1 MRPFALF
8 VLTIVVPGAA
18 AAQQLIP
25 GPLTLSGAV
34 EQALRSHP
42 SIRESQAGAT
52 AASDEI
58 AVAQSA
64 YLPRLDLLW
73 QANRATRNNVFGLL
87 LPQLVVPP
95 VSGPVLPSSA
105 GDSVWNSAGGL
116 LASWE
121 VLDFGRRGAGV
132 NLARAQS
139 ASADAVRRVTEL
151 TVAGAAADA
160 YLTVLAADAALTAAR
175 ANEQRLSVFE
185 DTVRSLVRNQLR
197 AGAEQSRAEA
207 ELAAA
212 RTRVA
217 EAERDADLARVALAE
232 ATGQPGTRVDVDS
245 RDLSQLPPRPAA
257 APFDPAT
264 HPRSAAAQAEVDA
277 VRAQDRV
284 LQTAYTPQVHV
295 QGAFS
300 GRGVSREVDGT
311 SAGNAL
317 GLQTTNWAVGLTVTF
332 PLLEGPR
339 TGARRRVEADRL
351 QQASAQY
358 DRTLQALQSQ
368 AARARVITT
377 AALRIAENAPQQLQA
392 ARDTDLQV
400 RARYDAGL
408 TTVVDVAEAQRLLAE
423 AEANSAV
430 AILAVWRAWLA
441 EAILQDDVQVFLTRL
456 PGRR

>member
-1 MRPFALF
+1 
-8 VLTIVVPGAA
+8 
-18 AAQQLIP
+18 
-25 GPLTLSGAV
+25 
-34 EQALRSHP
+34 
-42 SIRESQAGAT
+42 
-52 AASDEI
+52 
-58 AVAQSA
+58 
-64 YLPRLDLLW
+64 
-73 QANRATRNNVFGLL
+73 
-87 LPQLVVPP
+87 
-95 VSGPVLPSSA
+95 
-105 GDSVWNSAGGL
+105 
-116 LASWE
+116 
-121 VLDFGRRGAGV
+121 
-132 NLARAQS
+132 
-139 ASADAVRRVTEL
+139 
-151 TVAGAAADA
+151 
-160 YLTVLAADAALTAAR
+160 
-175 ANEQRLSVFE
+175 
-185 DTVRSLVRNQLR
+185 
-197 AGAEQSRAEA
+197 
-207 ELAAA
+207 
-212 RTRVA
+212 
-217 EAERDADLARVALAE
+217 
-232 ATGQPGTRVDVDS
+232 
-245 RDLSQLPPRPAA
+245 
-257 APFDPAT
+257 
-264 HPRSAAAQAEVDA
+264 
-277 VRAQDRV
+277 
-284 LQTAYTPQVHV
+284 V